1 MPDKNDAVCV
11 SASVSSR
18 GVDFGF
24 GEFEFG
30 SVFGGAFHFEHES
43 PRLDGDFDVVAQR
56 VVTFDAAFDFVPVTG
71 ALRDHASA
79 YWGWALSH
87 SNATTFVA
95 SGCEGIILGCT
106 EIELLLPMAEVGD
119 STVSDYPPARRRGR

>member
-30 SVFGGAFHFEHES
+30 SVFGGAFHFEYES
-43 PRLDGDFDVVAQR
+43 PRLGGDFDVVAQR
-56 VVTFDAAFDFVPVTG
+56 VVTG
-71 ALRDHASA
+71 ALCDHAI
-79 YWGWALSH
+79 GVLRLS
-87 SNATTFVA
+87 F
-95 SGCEGIILGCT
+95 E
-106 EIELLLPMAEVGD
+106 PRQR
-119 STVSDYPPARRRGR
+119 DYFRGEWL

>member
-1 MPDKNDAVCV
+1 LREGVWDKQGQGSRGVQHTPDKNDAVCV

-43 PRLDGDFDVVAQR
+43 PRLGGDFDVVAQR
-56 VVTFDAAFDFVPVTG
+56 VVNFDAAFDFVPVTG
-71 ALRDHASA
+71 ALRDHAV
-79 YWGWALSH
+79 G
-87 SNATTFVA
+87 V
-95 SGCEGIILGCT
+95 LGLGF
-106 EIELLLPMAEVGD
+106 EPLQR
-119 STVSDYPPARRRGR
+119 DYFRGEWL

>member
-11 SASVSSR
+11 SACVSSR

-43 PRLDGDFDVVAQR
+43 PRLGGDFDVVAHR
-56 VVTFDAAFDFVPVTG
+56 VVNFDAAVDFVPVTG
-71 ALRDHASA
+71 ALRDHAV
-79 YWGWALSH
+79 G
-87 SNATTFVA
+87 V
-95 SGCEGIILGCT
+95 LGLGF
-106 EIELLLPMAEVGD
+106 EPLQR
-119 STVSDYPPARRRGR
+119 DYFRGEWL